1 MQSQL
6 PDWPYASQ
14 RCKKMPLQKAHIFFS
29 GGKRTDLYEN
39 LESGFSFHRL
49 FLFSEHFLYLVYFF
63 FSSFLSV
70 KAPFDLSF
78 LKRMFFK
85 KSALKRG
92 SLAVETA
99 LALPLFFLGMV
110 TLISFMDIYKLH
122 SLYNYKTQHDIV
134 LAVHKHV

>member
-1 MQSQL
+1 ML
-6 PDWPYASQ
+6 
-14 RCKKMPLQKAHIFFS
+14 LQKKS
-29 GGKRTDLYEN
+29 KGTRESRKKDDKNYERRSCSRRN
-39 LESGFSFHRL
+39 IFSFLSPKKGRNKYSL
-49 FLFSEHFLYLVYFF
+49 KVDWKAN
-63 FSSFLSV
+63 LSV

-110 TLISFMDIYKLH
+110 TLISFMDIYKLQ
-122 SLYNYKTQHDIV
+122 T
-134 LAVHKHV
+134 AVSS